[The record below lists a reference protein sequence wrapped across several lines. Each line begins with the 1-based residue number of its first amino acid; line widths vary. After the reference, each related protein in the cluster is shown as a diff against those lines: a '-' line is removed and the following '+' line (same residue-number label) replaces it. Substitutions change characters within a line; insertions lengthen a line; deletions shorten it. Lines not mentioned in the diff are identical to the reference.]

1 MPLLAI
7 RQLISD
13 FQAAQD
19 QRQTKEDLYL
29 VNKLKHTPVDGDV
42 TWLLR
47 NPVGGL
53 SPLVSSVQNSPLVAQ
68 GTYRQLKAGNIITRH
83 VKRFTDDELKKL
95 YSPDDNFRI
104 SEKTHLIWELRDMER
119 RIYETMEFVGW
130 SALARGSLTYLSL
143 DGPHKIKVEL
153 AFPIHTETTGTTWSN
168 IASTIIADVQGWIT
182 TFKRKF
188 GKKPDAIRMTT
199 TTWEYIKA
207 NTGVIATYS
216 NYIKVP
222 GFNKNLIPAGMT
234 TPDFIAQVLD
244 WPPIELRDEATF
256 ISYPC
261 TNAETAGSAVT
272 VELTGG
278 TWGLNVG
285 DTVMLDYDLDGD
297 TYDST
302 TTITAVS
309 PGVSI
314 TIATLGADLVA
325 GQLIVAKP
333 TFFPEQKIQL
343 IADESN
349 SEFTLPPFGIDFAGS
364 QIQAMKWRGP
374 RFDTFMQGAEPNI
387 AVYRRAWHEF
397 GMCWG
402 SKVMSCQIII

>member
-13 FQAAQD
+13 FAAAQD
-19 QRQTKEDLYL
+19 QRQTKEGLYL

-53 SPLVSSVQNSPLVAQ
+53 SPLVSSVQNSPMVAQ
-68 GTYRQLKAGNIITRH
+68 GTYRQMKAGNIITRH

-104 SEKTHLIWELRDMER
+104 SEKTHLLWELRDMER

-130 SALARGSLTYLSL
+130 CAMADGSVNYLSL

-153 AFPIHTETTGTTWSN
+153 AFPIQTETALASWATTSTN
-168 IASTIIADVQGWIT
+168 IVTDMQNWLK

-207 NTGVIATYS
+207 NTQVLAQFTNWIRTTGVR
-216 NYIKVP
+216 KGDVP
-222 GFNKNLIPAGMT
+222 VGMI
-234 TPDFIAQVLD
+234 TPDFVAQVCD
-244 WPPIELRDEATF
+244 WPPIEIRDESTF
-256 ISYPC
+256 ISYAC
-261 TNAETAGSAVT
+261 TNNETAGSNV
-272 VELTGG
+272 VIELTGG
-278 TWGLNVG
+278 TWGLRVG
-285 DTVMLDYDLDGD
+285 DTIMLDYDLDGD

-302 TTITAVS
+302 ATISAIS

-314 TIATLGADLVA
+314 TATITTNLTA

-333 TFFPEQKIQL
+333 TFFPEKKIQL
-343 IADESN
+343 IADENS

-374 RFDTFMQGAEPNI
+374 RFDTFMQGQEPNL

-397 GMCWG
+397 GMCFS
-402 SKVMSCQIII
+402 SKVLTATVVV